1 MYKENQITHFK
12 LNEFFENFAIRLLW
26 GKMLYSR
33 ELQMTIW
40 RMRIACWVPTAT
52 STYTEFAITIAF
64 PL

>member
-1 MYKENQITHFK
+1 MGENVVQP
-12 LNEFFENFAIRLLW
+12 
-26 GKMLYSR
+26 Y